1 MTKKKVTTKKKTS
14 KTEVNLESIHD
25 NITVAGHVYK
35 PPQLGMYKMHSTV
48 ELPKMETTESACFDI
63 RCHITPG
70 ETLKVFNISND
81 DRSQG
86 IPEVPV
92 ERLRIPVEPGAR
104 VLIPTGI
111 IMDIPTGYSVRLH
124 IRSSLALKQGI
135 TLANAEGVIDA
146 DYINEVFVLVANTSN
161 QRVFI
166 KHGERIAQG
175 EIIRNENIEIA
186 ETIIKPNQK
195 GNRTGGFGSTGK
207 E

>member
-1 MTKKKVTTKKKTS
+1 MTKKKNTAKKKTS
-14 KTEVNLESIHD
+14 KPEVNPESICNN
-25 NITVAGHVYK
+25 NIVEWKYT

-161 QRVFI
+161 QRVI
-166 KHGERIAQG
+166 ILHGERIAQG
-175 EIIRNENIEIA
+175 EIIRNENIEIV
-186 ETIIKPNQK
+186 ETTIKPVQK
-195 GNRTGGFGSTGK
+195 GDRTGGFGSTGK